1 MKNYKNLKGNPVYMF
16 SRFVKANFFTY
27 SRGSAPYNA
36 DLNPFYRHTK
46 ESYVQYLLQHTRN
59 PFIGVLMR
67 ASTRSRGNLIIVI
80 TIIQYIDTL
89 PYLTKFNLN
98 ISSNIAGHQN
108 PMN

>member
-1 MKNYKNLKGNPVYMF
+1 MND
-16 SRFVKANFFTY
+16 T
-27 SRGSAPYNA
+27 
-36 DLNPFYRHTK
+36 
-46 ESYVQYLLQHTRN
+46 LLQHTRI

-98 ISSNIAGHQN
+98 ISSNIADHQN